1 MSVYLVIKVM
11 TVYEKAHNIL
21 NFLTPLSNEKSDV
34 LLPNFK
40 PKS

>member
-1 MSVYLVIKVM
+1 M
-11 TVYEKAHNIL
+11 TVYEEAHNIL